1 MILKLSLK
9 SFFKTNK
16 LLSISFL
23 VLMVICFVAL
33 LFGINYGFC
42 NSDFYNRYESKQK
55 LYIIDRISPNDN
67 IKNSIEEFIETNKH
81 NLDYIYVNCQCSNY
95 ELFDENHDL
104 YNKENINND
113 SIIDIKLF
121 NFFIPELNDL
131 LKSYYGESFT
141 EEDIKSGAKKIILS
155 EDFDKSLIGSKIR
168 IFNDYYEVIGISS
181 VAYIPLNSVDISTNK
196 ETIKNIEIVISSI
209 IKNNDERETFN
220 DYLRKTFTFCKVI
233 VPTEDY
239 KTIWDY
245 IPMLIPTIL
254 VVLIGLFNLGFL
266 YAFFIN
272 KRKKNIA
279 IYQICGASRYECFKV
294 LTFELLTI
302 VTLTFALSITL
313 YKVIMLTI
321 FPKTT
326 LAEMTEVG
334 LCVYDTLNIVRI
346 SFIYLMLLFTTLIV
360 FLPYIIK
367 SNRNVKG

>member
-1 MILKLSLK
+1 MSSRIRGKLRDQYINEWLNGIENPDVEVKPLKAEGRFRVTYRSKNNSLD
-9 SFFKTNK
+9 TG
-16 LLSISFL
+16 
-23 VLMVICFVAL
+23 V
-33 LFGINYGFC
+33 
-42 NSDFYNRYESKQK
+42 ESQEHADTASESNNEPT
-55 LYIIDRISPNDN
+55 LENNND
-67 IKNSIEEFIETNKH
+67 
-81 NLDYIYVNCQCSNY
+81 
-95 ELFDENHDL
+95 
-104 YNKENINND
+104 NKENINND

-181 VAYIPLNSVDISTNK
+181 TAYIPLNSVDISTNK

-209 IKNNDERETFN
+209 IKNNVERETFN
-220 DYLRKTFTFCKVI
+220 DYLRKTFMFCKVI

-302 VTLTFALSITL
+302 VTLTFVLSITL

-367 SNRNVKG
+367 SNKNVKG